1 MNKNET
7 AACLALL
14 AAAYPTNTVSQ
25 ETAMVYHAVLGN
37 LDSVDVLKAAQ
48 MLIATEYWFPSP
60 AAILRQVAANDGT
73 LAPAA
78 IEAWAETL
86 VQVRVVGRMGTPIF
100 GHPTIDQA
108 VKSLGWNNICM
119 SENIDILRGQ
129 FLRAYGGMADAHDNA
144 ILRGMSALVRDFGG
158 SVALAEPTRGLTSH
172 RGLGRG

>member
-1 MNKNET
+1 MQKTET

-14 AAAYPTNTVSQ
+14 AAAYPSNAVTQ

-37 LDSVDVLKAAQ
+37 LDYGDVLKAAQ
-48 MLIATEYWFPSP
+48 MLIATEHWFPSP
-60 AAILRQVAANDGT
+60 AAILRQVAVNDGT

-78 IEAWAETL
+78 IEAWAEIL
-86 VQVRVVGRMGTPIF
+86 VQVRVVGRMGSPIF
-100 GHPTIDQA
+100 FHPLIAEA
-108 VKSLGWNNICM
+108 VRAVGWNNICM
-119 SENIDILRGQ
+119 SDNIDILRRQ

-158 SVALAEPTRGLTSH
+158 LVALGEPTRGLTPH